1 MTASLAASTERTL
14 RRGTVL
20 AVYVSLAAFHL
31 SILVGPSFCDAA
43 DKPAAPAEL
52 QALSNQIAGL
62 QGQLAAKEAE
72 LQAQNSKIADI
83 KAKMLGLGAL
93 QDIGGGVAG
102 GWNVGENVGMGGGR
116 AALQFQ
122 LIAAESQRD
131 AVAQQISSLQQQ
143 IAQVQAT
150 LTYWQNP
157 VGTDIKN
164 EREHL
169 GNIENQP
176 PPKDDFDRRQR
187 QQDIDSSRQRI
198 KELEDLE
205 RQFQQSQPGSQTTT
219 SGQSVQPQ
227 GSSYTTPSSG
237 FGPSGSTQPAGQQG
251 QQPGYGPGPYDT
263 GSFKPP
269 KHGEIQETIQGSI
282 GEKPGMSKPGG
293 G

>member
-1 MTASLAASTERTL
+1 MMALPRARSKRILSSRTL
-14 RRGTVL
+14 
-20 AVYVSLAAFHL
+20 AVHVSLAFVL
-31 SILVGPSFCDAA
+31 LVVPAWPGVSDAA
-43 DKPAAPAEL
+43 DRPASSAQL
-52 QALSNQIAGL
+52 QALQNQIAGL

-83 KAKMLGLGAL
+83 KVKMVGLGAL
-93 QDIGGGVAG
+93 QDLNVGGPST
-102 GWNVGENVGMGGGR
+102 VGENLAMGGGR
-116 AALQFQ
+116 GALQYQ

-131 AVAQQISSLQQQ
+131 AVAQQISNLQQQ
-143 IAQVQAT
+143 IAQVQAS

-227 GSSYTTPSSG
+227 SSAYTAPSSG

-251 QQPGYGPGPYDT
+251 QQLGHGQGADT
-263 GSFKPP
+263 GSFEPP
-269 KHGEIQETIQGSI
+269 KYEKIQEKIQGEIGDKSGS
-282 GEKPGMSKPGG
+282 SKPGG